1 MAYFFT
7 ALTAAFLATLA
18 FAGAGA
24 AAFFVAATTVA
35 ATAIFFAVTDLR
47 FARVLLDFATV
58 LPAPAAPF
66 RNLDLFV
73 VMFSFDIGTS

>member
-24 AAFFVAATTVA
+24 AAFFALPQVAP
-35 ATAIFFAVTDLR
+35 R
-47 FARVLLDFATV
+47 
-58 LPAPAAPF
+58 
-66 RNLDLFV
+66 
-73 VMFSFDIGTS
+73 S